1 MKYNLFALGVFALMM
16 LMTACSDKPV
26 AAEQVPEPIKVFVQQ
41 MFPGQTITYAEKD
54 QEVTGAKY
62 DVVLTDGTRIDF
74 DADDVWDKVEA
85 TMANP
90 VPTALVPAPIVTY
103 IQSNFPDAMI
113 LKIDKEH
120 NGYEVELSNGMV
132 IEFNRNFQV
141 IDVDNDD

>member
-1 MKYNLFALGVFALMM
+1 MYFCTDQNIIRMRKFVLTGIFAFMM
-16 LMTACSDKPV
+16 VMTACSDKPV

-90 VPTALVPAPIVTY
+90 VPTALVPAPIVT
-103 IQSNFPDAMI
+103 
-113 LKIDKEH
+113 
-120 NGYEVELSNGMV
+120 
-132 IEFNRNFQV
+132 
-141 IDVDNDD
+141 

>member
-1 MKYNLFALGVFALMM
+1 MRKFVLTGIFAFMM
-16 LMTACSDKPV
+16 VMTACSDKPV

-120 NGYEVELSNGMV
+120 NGYGVELSNGKE
-132 IEFNRNFQV
+132 IKFNRNFQA
-141 IDVDNDD
+141 IDVDYDD

>member
-1 MKYNLFALGVFALMM
+1 MRKFVLTGIFAFMM
-16 LMTACSDKPV
+16 VMTACSDKPV

-90 VPTALVPAPIVTY
+90 VLTALVPAPIVTY

-120 NGYEVELSNGMV
+120 NGYEVKLSNGMV